1 MKPRPFKFK
10 LQSVLDLKIQIED
23 EEKEKLAKLNAEKA
37 REEMVLEGLR
47 NAKIEETRVFREKQ
61 RGTLN
66 IVELKQFEAH
76 LKKLDH
82 MIVNQKLRIRELE
95 IKIEEQRQITI
106 KASQERQIFE
116 KLRDKHKEIF
126 IQEMEA
132 EETKFIDE
140 LAITRFRRGDK
151 RKGA

>member
-10 LQSVLDLKIQIED
+10 LQSVFDLKIQIED

-47 NAKIEETRVFREKQ
+47 NAKIEETQIFREKQ
-61 RGTLN
+61 KGSLD

-106 KASQERQIFE
+106 KASQERQVFE